1 MLFRSKE
8 GREASVKLA
17 AAGEMMGVAP
27 SSDYRVRQ
35 VADRG
40 APISLHCPSLVPT
53 SAEWLGLFKGSP
65 AQNSAKVFLNWFLSK
80 EGQLAIHAA
89 TGSTSAHKDLQR
101 REFLNFPDEVL
112 APGKKLVFDP
122 FDEQA
127 YGDLKKLWTA
137 GWSNQLPAR

>member
-1 MLFRSKE
+1 MIDTAFPQPELALFN
-8 GREASVKLA
+8 
-17 AAGEMMGVAP
+17 
-27 SSDYRVRQ
+27 
-35 VADRG
+35 AD
-40 APISLHCPSLVPT
+40 
-53 SAEWLGLFKGSP
+53 
-65 AQNSAKVFLNWFLSK
+65 LNWKMPLVQSLS
-80 EGQLAIHAA
+80 A
-89 TGSTSAHKDLQR
+89 TGSTSAHKDFQR